1 MAATY
6 LTWGPFPLFTVARLE
21 IGQEKGFFLLSAEKP
36 HQKGQND
43 ANYEACHDGEMEAN
57 WALRPIHVTRQSP

>member
-1 MAATY
+1 
-6 LTWGPFPLFTVARLE
+6 LE